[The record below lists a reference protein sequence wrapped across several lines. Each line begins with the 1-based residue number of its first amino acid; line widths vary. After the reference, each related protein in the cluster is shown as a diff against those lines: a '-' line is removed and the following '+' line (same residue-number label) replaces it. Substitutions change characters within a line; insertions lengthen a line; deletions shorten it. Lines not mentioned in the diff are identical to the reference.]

1 MPTGTNWYFFNTP
14 EDARRVTQASTA
26 LQAHRFEVTHYN
38 HDPDTTFFNEPRIV
52 LTTRPDRAGWTFTN
66 SQWVGKNGLSGTS
79 GRPYYIRILKDEGN
93 ASNIPLKRPSQ
104 HSPALSDPGTMAA
117 LDTVLNGKVD
127 DTIRFLIG
135 YLQRTDWPMVS
146 PANSIQSKYYTK
158 SYAENYPA
166 GYSTKRLAQ
175 LAVNI
180 IDYVRSKESELD
192 LVEPLR
198 TAEDSIA
205 NPGHYISGSNAGNSI
220 YGPLAYIGQTRA
232 PRITEV
238 GCWFDTDNITHK
250 YKVEVYLPRNYGLN
264 SISFNNIYLQIQW
277 LNSGNGA
284 GYADEFFGGQN
295 RPLASSLSPVPAT
308 LSAGGYVTLT
318 FPSTT
323 KYYVPLTTGLGN
335 ATTPLPAPRPS
346 FVDARF
352 SLWSWWGTAY
362 VMYGASALSIG
373 GKAYQVYDRTTNA
386 WIPGNNTN
394 TWIHCPVD
402 PVATPE
408 NGITSVEVDDPRL
421 NLSMNNWV
429 ARALGS
435 GNTFGAVNSISALNA
450 PGNPTVPAG
459 EPQQDTD
466 AAGTT
471 ISTASLYMPP
481 PAGKTF
487 TLSSGVVDDNTL
499 GMVLSAGELGYI
511 HTGIESSSYVFNT
524 LNNTT
529 VTGTIPKGVPWRTL
543 RLQPNRDG
551 TNVVPDWAFM
561 DLFSAP
567 VFAPTGAEYVY
578 SPGAKDTTGRAKTV
592 GGRVNLNCKPTFPD
606 IDRTQPLAA
615 VLQGSTYSSTNTATL
630 SPTQAATL
638 AGNIYHGTLATG
650 GKQYGYV
657 DGYDSPG
664 EIVEI
669 QGIADQGEASEE
681 LVRKIA
687 NLITTRGN
695 VFSVYS
701 IGQALKQTPTGGL
714 TVVGE
719 QRLQAM
725 IERIEYTESAVK
737 KVRFSPVYYRNLTP

>member
-1 MPTGTNWYFFNTP
+1 
-14 EDARRVTQASTA
+14 
-26 LQAHRFEVTHYN
+26 
-38 HDPDTTFFNEPRIV
+38 
-52 LTTRPDRAGWTFTN
+52 
-66 SQWVGKNGLSGTS
+66 
-79 GRPYYIRILKDEGN
+79 
-93 ASNIPLKRPSQ
+93 
-104 HSPALSDPGTMAA
+104 
-117 LDTVLNGKVD
+117 
-127 DTIRFLIG
+127 
-135 YLQRTDWPMVS
+135 
-146 PANSIQSKYYTK
+146 
-158 SYAENYPA
+158 
-166 GYSTKRLAQ
+166 
-175 LAVNI
+175 
-180 IDYVRSKESELD
+180 
-192 LVEPLR
+192 
-198 TAEDSIA
+198 
-205 NPGHYISGSNAGNSI
+205 
-220 YGPLAYIGQTRA
+220 
-232 PRITEV
+232 
-238 GCWFDTDNITHK
+238 
-250 YKVEVYLPRNYGLN
+250 
-264 SISFNNIYLQIQW
+264 
-277 LNSGNGA
+277 
-284 GYADEFFGGQN
+284 
-295 RPLASSLSPVPAT
+295 
-308 LSAGGYVTLT
+308 
-318 FPSTT
+318 
-323 KYYVPLTTGLGN
+323 
-335 ATTPLPAPRPS
+335 
-346 FVDARF
+346 
-352 SLWSWWGTAY
+352 
-362 VMYGASALSIG
+362 
-373 GKAYQVYDRTTNA
+373 
-386 WIPGNNTN
+386 
-394 TWIHCPVD
+394 
-402 PVATPE
+402 
-408 NGITSVEVDDPRL
+408 
-421 NLSMNNWV
+421 
-429 ARALGS
+429 
-435 GNTFGAVNSISALNA
+435 
-450 PGNPTVPAG
+450 
-459 EPQQDTD
+459 
-466 AAGTT
+466 
-471 ISTASLYMPP
+471 
-481 PAGKTF
+481 
-487 TLSSGVVDDNTL
+487 VVDDNTL